1 MDATPW
7 VTITGGEKMKVTKIW
22 KYNIVDNSAY
32 TKFISINSI
41 WAGFAIK
48 KPSKWMKTTCF
59 LDMFTTRNAK
69 NVCLLS
75 KLLMAFWNA
84 LCCWKI
90 IHLIRYI
97 FAAKSNSRVLACLMV
112 SNIIM
117 VLYKKHKR
125 CFSKAINSVPLM
137 SSNNG
142 E

>member
-1 MDATPW
+1 
-7 VTITGGEKMKVTKIW
+7 MK
-22 KYNIVDNSAY
+22 IVDFLLTANFETCPSFFYSVLSAY
-32 TKFISINSI
+32 CLYQIHFNQFNL
-41 WAGFAIK
+41 AGFAIK

-97 FAAKSNSRVLACLMV
+97 FAAQSDSRVLACLMV

-142 E
+142 G